1 MWVKPQL
8 NIVRESISPY
18 ATVNAPLRYN
28 EKTIVMLTGGSIS
41 PYATVNAPLRYNE
54 KTIVMLTGGSISPYA
69 TLPPTK
75 SHGLLMHG
83 RIALTINA
91 GSVRWFASLTM
102 TLFFFSDIFVGF
114 VV

>member
-1 MWVKPQL
+1 MCVKPQL
-8 NIVRESISPY
+8 NIVRESIS
-18 ATVNAPLRYN
+18 L
-28 EKTIVMLTGGSIS
+28 
-41 PYATVNAPLRYNE
+41 YATVNAPLRYNE

-102 TLFFFSDIFVGF
+102 TLFFFVWLMGNVAST
-114 VV
+114 